1 MNIEQARFNM
11 VEQQIRPCEIF
22 NEKLLD
28 LLFQVKRES
37 FVPAAYKDIAFSDV
51 EIPLPGGQK
60 TLLPRIIAKLLQE
73 LDPQATDKVLEI
85 ATGSGYVTALLAKMT
100 DFVFSIENSK
110 ENLQLAI
117 NNLNHA
123 GINNVSLINSDGTN
137 GLEDKAPFDKI
148 FIGGAFMA
156 IPDNLKSQ
164 LKIGGT
170 LVGFV
175 GTKQVMHAIK
185 LVRNSENG
193 FTQTNLFETSVEYL
207 DNVKTEQFKF

>member
-28 LLFQVKRES
+28 LLLQIKRED
-37 FVPAAYKDIAFSDV
+37 FVPVAYKNIAFSDV

-60 TLLPRIIAKLLQE
+60 TLLPRVIAKLIQE
-73 LDPQATDKVLEI
+73 LNPQTTDKVLEV
-85 ATGSGYVTALLAKMT
+85 ATGCGYVTALLAKMA
-100 DFVFSIENSK
+100 DFVYSVEKSK
-110 ENLQLAI
+110 TNLQLAI
-117 NNLNHA
+117 NNLSNA
-123 GINNVSLINSDGTN
+123 SINNVSLINADGTI

-148 FIGGAFMA
+148 FIGGAFMT
-156 IPDNLKSQ
+156 IPEILKSQ

-175 GTKQVMHAIK
+175 GNKQVMHAIK
-185 LVRNSENG
+185 IVRKSENN
-193 FTQTNLFETSVEYL
+193 FVQTNLFETSVEYL
-207 DNVKTEQFKF
+207 DNVSTEQFKF